1 MDNYSRE
8 TVETSG
14 MTDRQLLVDM
24 SHSIAEIAGHV
35 QEINGGFQDHDDEIY
50 GNPEKQIVGIK
61 PQQVENTAYITSQR
75 TVFKT
80 LAVVFGVV
88 ASGEA
93 VALAVLAAK
102 VF

>member
-1 MDNYSRE
+1 MDSHYRE
-8 TVETSG
+8 TVETSS

-24 SHSIAEIAGHV
+24 SHQITEIAGNV
-35 QEINGGFQDHDDEIY
+35 QEINGSVKDHDDEIY

-80 LAVVFGVV
+80 
-88 ASGEA
+88 ASVILGFIVGIA
-93 VALAVLAAK
+93 IAGQTLAVL
-102 VF
+102 F